1 MSRLGYREGNRIPRD
16 DRGEWDGC
24 QRESRKYGVVVI
36 TSLGTASLL
45 LSNAVICHARREARD
60 GTKWI

>member
-1 MSRLGYREGNRIPRD
+1 MD
-16 DRGEWDGC
+16 VRG
-24 QRESRKYGVVVI
+24 RVRKHGVVVI

-45 LSNAVICHARREARD
+45 LFNAVICHARREARD